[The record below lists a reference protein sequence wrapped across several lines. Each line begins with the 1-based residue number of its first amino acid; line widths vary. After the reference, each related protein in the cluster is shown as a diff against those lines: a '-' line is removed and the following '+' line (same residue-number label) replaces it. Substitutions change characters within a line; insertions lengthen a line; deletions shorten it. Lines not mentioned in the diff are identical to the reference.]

1 MSAKAGDPTGGAG
14 DIEVLGFTPRYLAA
28 FGELL
33 KTEGGFVDD
42 PADRGGATKYGISL
56 RFLKAEGAFD
66 EDGDGIAEFDIDM
79 DGDIDGAD
87 IRRLTVA
94 DARVL
99 YRKCFWDRIEAD
111 RLPRPLG
118 EMVFDQAVNG
128 GLVAAR
134 KLLQRAINTCLI
146 RASNIASRPALLH
159 TDGVLGE
166 VTWSALRWV
175 LLRSTNLG
183 MPALA
188 QAYREAAEER
198 YRNIVFRNPSQ
209 KRFLNGWVR
218 RARELGR
225 WAQ

>member
-1 MSAKAGDPTGGAG
+1 MNAKAAIPAG
-14 DIEVLGFTPRYLAA
+14 SADEIEVQGFTPRYLAA
-28 FGELL
+28 FAELL
-33 KTEGGFVDD
+33 KVEGGFVDD
-42 PADRGGATKYGISL
+42 PVDCGGATKYGISL

-66 EDGDGIAEFDIDM
+66 EDGDGIAEFDLDM
-79 DGDIDGAD
+79 DGDIDGQD

-99 YRKCFWDRIEAD
+99 YRKCFWDRIWAD

-128 GLVAAR
+128 GLVSAR

-146 RASNIASRPALLH
+146 KASNLPSRPALLH

-166 VTWSALRWV
+166 MTWSALRWV
-175 LLRSTNLG
+175 VLRPSLG
-183 MPALA
+183 MTALA

-198 YRNIVFRNPSQ
+198 YNNIAFRNPSQ